1 MSKIKSIHAREIL
14 DSRGNP
20 TLEVRVVLENGLESK
35 AAVPSGASTGIHEA
49 LELRDNNLN
58 RYGGKGV
65 LNACEN
71 VEKIIAPA
79 LIGHEPNPQEIDK
92 LIIELDGTPNKSKLG
107 ANAILGVSLACA
119 RVAAK
124 EAGIPLYKYI
134 RETYQ
139 LINLSAYQLPI
150 PMLNVIN
157 GGRHADN
164 KLDIQEFMI
173 VPLAENFKNQP
184 NQLFKERIRLSAEFF
199 QILKNIIKSTYGF
212 SVAVGDEGGF
222 APSFKN
228 NEEVLKVL
236 MSAAQEAGFKIG
248 QDIVFALDVAAS
260 EFYDVKEKK
269 YVFENKKLS
278 SQDLIA
284 LYQTW
289 VEKYPIISIE
299 DGLSEDDWAGW
310 RDLHARLQKIMIVGD
325 DLFTTNIDHLKKGI
339 EERAANSILI
349 KPNQIG
355 TLTETINCIK
365 FAQANNYKIVISHR
379 SGETSD
385 DFISDLAVAVGADF
399 IKAGAP
405 NRGERVAKYNRLME
419 IEEELGRNA

>member
-1 MSKIKSIHAREIL
+1 MSKITSIKAREIL

-20 TLEVRVVLENGLESK
+20 TLEVKVILENGLESK
-35 AAVPSGASTGIHEA
+35 AAVPSGASTGAHEA

-92 LIIELDGTPNKSKLG
+92 LIIDLDGTPNKNKLG

-119 RVAAK
+119 RVGAK
-124 EAGIPLYKYI
+124 SQNIPLYKYI

-139 LINLSAYQLPI
+139 LTNLPAYQLPI

-173 VPLAENFKNQP
+173 VPLAGSFKNQP
-184 NQLFKERIRLSAEFF
+184 NQLFKERMRLSVEFF
-199 QILKNIIKSTYGF
+199 QMLKNLIKSTYGF

-236 MSAAQEAGFKIG
+236 MSAAQEARFKIG

-260 EFYDVKEKK
+260 EFYDSKEKK
-269 YVFENKKLS
+269 YVFENKKLL

-299 DGLSEDDWAGW
+299 DGLSEDDWDGW
-310 RDLHARLQKIMIVGD
+310 KDLQVHLQKIMIIGD
-325 DLFTTNIDHLKKGI
+325 DLFTTNIDRLKKGI

-365 FAQANNYKIVISHR
+365 LAQANNYKIIISHR

-405 NRGERVAKYNRLME
+405 NRGERVVKYNRLME
-419 IEEELGRNA
+419 IEEELH

>member
-1 MSKIKSIHAREIL
+1 MSKITSIKAREIL

-20 TLEVRVVLENGLESK
+20 TLEVKVILENGMESK
-35 AAVPSGASTGIHEA
+35 AAVPSGASTGAREA

-71 VEKIIAPA
+71 VEKIIAPI
-79 LIGHEPNPQEIDK
+79 LIGYEPNPQEIDK
-92 LIIELDGTPNKSKLG
+92 LMINLDKTPNKSKLG

-119 RVAAK
+119 RVSAK
-124 EAGIPLYKYI
+124 SQNIPLYKYI

-139 LINLSAYQLPI
+139 LANLSAYQLPV

-164 KLDIQEFMI
+164 KLDVQEFMI

-184 NQLFKERIRLSAEFF
+184 DQLFKERMRLSAEFF

-284 LYQTW
+284 LYQVW
-289 VEKYPIISIE
+289 AEKYPIISIE

-355 TLTETINCIK
+355 TLTETIDCIK

-405 NRGERVAKYNRLME
+405 NRGERVVKYNRLME

>member
-1 MSKIKSIHAREIL
+1 MKIKNIFAREIL

-20 TLEVRVVLENGLESK
+20 TLEVKVILENGMESK
-35 AAVPSGASTGIHEA
+35 AAIPSGASTGIHEA
-49 LELRDNNLN
+49 LELRDNSLN

-92 LIIELDGTPNKSKLG
+92 LMIDLDGTPNKNKLG

-119 RVAAK
+119 RVGAK
-124 EAGIPLYKYI
+124 SQNIPLYKYI
-134 RETYQ
+134 CETYQ
-139 LINLSAYQLPI
+139 LTNLQTYKLPI

-184 NQLFKERIRLSAEFF
+184 DRLFKERIRLSAEFF

-260 EFYDVKEKK
+260 EFYDVNEKK

-278 SQDLIA
+278 SQDLTA

-365 FAQANNYKIVISHR
+365 LAQANNYKIVISHR

-419 IEEELGRNA
+419 IEEELGKNA

>member
-1 MSKIKSIHAREIL
+1 MSKITSIRACEIL

-35 AAVPSGASTGIHEA
+35 AAVPSGASTGVHEA
-49 LELRDNNLN
+49 LELRDNNSN

-65 LNACEN
+65 LKACEN

-79 LIGHEPNPQEIDK
+79 LIGLELNPQEIDK
-92 LIIELDGTPNKSKLG
+92 LMIDLDGTPNKSKLG
-107 ANAILGVSLACA
+107 ANAILGVSLACTRA
-119 RVAAK
+119 GAK
-124 EAGIPLYKYI
+124 SQNIPLYKYI

-139 LINLSAYQLPI
+139 LTNLLTYQLPI

-173 VPLAENFKNQP
+173 VPLADSLKNQP
-184 NQLFKERIRLSAEFF
+184 NKLFKERIRLSAEFF

-212 SVAVGDEGGF
+212 SIAVGDEGGF

-236 MSAAQEAGFKIG
+236 MSAAQEAKLKIG
-248 QDIVFALDVAAS
+248 QDIVFALDAAAS

-269 YVFENKKLS
+269 YIFENKKLS
-278 SQDLIA
+278 SQDMID

-289 VEKYPIISIE
+289 IEKYPIISIE
-299 DGLSEDDWAGW
+299 DGLSEDDWSGW
-310 RDLHARLQKIMIVGD
+310 RDLHARLQKIMIIGD

-365 FAQANNYKIVISHR
+365 FAQANNYKVVISHR

-385 DFISDLAVAVGADF
+385 DFISDLAVAVNADF

-405 NRGERVAKYNRLME
+405 NRGERVVKYNRLME
-419 IEEELGRNA
+419 IEEELYQI